1 MMGPTNL
8 PTTGLSSCER
18 KEICRAHVMVIFQLL
33 FALSIRVL
41 YIIIDYTPRHVIY
54 TTSESFLPKLFLPM
68 HRKLLTPLRK

>member
-1 MMGPTNL
+1 
-8 PTTGLSSCER
+8 
-18 KEICRAHVMVIFQLL
+18 MVIFQLL